1 MPERLKGQDQTTQT
15 GCLKRQPIERTRT
28 RVSRIRIPYLLRA
41 HNMCECRE
49 SLADEHA
56 DDPRACIF
64 RFSGTYWMIIHGF
77 RGHTHSILT
86 FWYYYIRACVA
97 RSVDSIC
104 FALGAASGYPRS
116 SRHRLFLRRSPLGRP
131 PAPPSAR
138 HRRPGQGAGGNH
150 GGTPGIT
157 HFSPAG
163 AHGHAGAGPSATQV
177 SRHPLMRTLYT
188 LDSKL
193 CHEAQRVAVAS
204 VGTMV
209 GTRHLISLTLFGYR
223 TAALSL
229 RSAASQQIIAH
240 TLCLSVHAHITAR
253 RYWFQLRERRFSL
266 PVPPRY
272 LGHTQAMSQK
282 SAQSDVTCCFVAAR
296 AHTRPHLMPTANSQG
311 R

>member
-1 MPERLKGQDQTTQT
+1 MVGPPASPILVRPEPMAMPEPDPLPLKSHVILSCGLST
-15 GCLKRQPIERTRT
+15 
-28 RVSRIRIPYLLRA
+28 LL
-41 HNMCECRE
+41 
-49 SLADEHA
+49 
-56 DDPRACIF
+56 
-64 RFSGTYWMIIHGF
+64 
-77 RGHTHSILT
+77 TH
-86 FWYYYIRACVA
+86 
-97 RSVDSIC
+97 
-104 FALGAASGYPRS
+104 
-116 SRHRLFLRRSPLGRP
+116 
-131 PAPPSAR
+131 
-138 HRRPGQGAGGNH
+138 
-150 GGTPGIT
+150 
-157 HFSPAG
+157 
-163 AHGHAGAGPSATQV
+163 
-177 SRHPLMRTLYT
+177 
-188 LDSKL
+188 L

-240 TLCLSVHAHITAR
+240 TLCLSVYAHITAR

-296 AHTRPHLMPTANSQG
+296 AHTRPHLIPTANSQG